1 VLIYIYIYIY
11 IYIIYLCVGR
21 IWGDGPERER
31 LEALSLSLGLRGRL
45 HFMGAT
51 DTPEKALAEV
61 V

>member
-1 VLIYIYIYIY
+1 
-11 IYIIYLCVGR
+11 VGR

-31 LEALSLSLGLRGRL
+31 LEALSISLGLRGRL

-51 DTPEKALAEV
+51 NTPEQALAEV